1 MPYTLIYCYDPMCS
15 WCWGF
20 KPTWNQLKQQLAPRI
35 EQGELI
41 LEYRAGGLAPDSDQ
55 PMPIEMQTKLQSVW
69 RNIQQQL
76 GTEFNFDFW
85 QQCQPRRSTYP
96 ACRACLVARQ
106 FDLEAAMISQIQ
118 QAYYLNASN
127 PSDLDTLIQC
137 AARIGIDSRVF
148 SEQMEKVQQQ
158 QLLEQEVN
166 QARQLGLNSYPS
178 LALIHD
184 QRMLHLDINYQ
195 DADALAGQIRLAMKA
210 LASHQS

>member
-20 KPTWNQLKQQLAPRI
+20 KPTWNQLKQQLAPLI

-166 QARQLGLNSYPS
+166 QARQLGLNSFPS